1 MGNSHLQQFL
11 NEGLQL
17 KNPPSPKLVVSG
29 NMSQQKTTTGSPKSP
44 KSPDD
49 NTKSDSSSS
58 SPSKSGRS
66 PSSTKSSPG
75 SIKSPSLAE
84 RLAQS
89 NKAKLNQSSRSPVS
103 KSSPTS
109 PTALASPKIEVTKE
123 SFDNKS
129 DESEKSKVPN
139 GSVDIKMENTEL
151 SNENNSVIVKN
162 GTSESNEEV
171 KQDVSLESNEIET
184 KDKDTDLNE
193 VKEKETENRNSN
205 ETEECNPNDIHALDV
220 GLENKPVRIDD
231 SIILEQTSKKDI
243 RQKVWEFMEENSLV
257 IFPKPCFNRI
267 PNFKGCNNVSLLLE
281 KLDEFKKA
289 KTVQVTPDKA
299 QETARFLTLNWG
311 KRLLVPLLRLKEGL
325 LQNVSLPFAEPS
337 AKMLRSA
344 STQKG
349 LRKWGNKLI
358 TLDQN
363 NDVHIDMII
372 LGSVAVDKK
381 GRRIGIGNGFCD
393 LEFVIL
399 SSMNMVTDNTVVVTI
414 VHDVQV
420 FDTLPNDIFKPYDV
434 PVDIIITSS
443 EIIRV
448 ENRLD
453 RPKDVFWNY
462 ISKRRLLEMPPLQL
476 LRTKQEKDADF
487 DCTLKELDS
496 EPEEIPPSPKTYK
509 KTKSYRQKRYSTR
522 SETNDSVFKDNEVSK
537 RRSSSKP
544 SSAPVTKNTDSKIK
558 HKRAKSTSSQKHRSS
573 SNEKRI
579 NQSDKKELRSSSKK
593 PNKRRTKSESAKS
606 VTSPVTLTESK
617 SVNGT
622 QADSPSIDTPKN
634 KRRPRPKQS
643 RKRIPSDDIDKQSIN
658 QSNSNIKYNSRS
670 NSRATRRDY
679 IDRQELGREMS
690 VGRKSQR
697 DYLPS
702 PKKYYS
708 HNYRQNSYSQ
718 ERSSYHGS
726 IRSNSRTQYRD
737 SNRSSGM
744 QQNRYSNG
752 PTVRPTR
759 YFNGPMV
766 RHDSF
771 NGPDSRQNNGI
782 NHHGIRH
789 NSYSNDPLSRQNSFH
804 DVIARRNSYS
814 KGSAIRQ
821 DHYTSSRVFRPPQY
835 RNGMASQ
842 TDERDYVQE
851 SRYHYNNNNNR
862 IGYFNSNEKPNYSR
876 SSSGD
881 EFVLKVGNIA
891 NNVRVRDLKAALME
905 RGVKPLHITWR
916 GPRGFAYL
924 RYSNSSDLDK
934 DNVMGS
940 LQNVRIKPNGVETA
954 QTQTLIVTECQFS

>member
-1 MGNSHLQQFL
+1 
-11 NEGLQL
+11 
-17 KNPPSPKLVVSG
+17 
-29 NMSQQKTTTGSPKSP
+29 MSQQKNTTGSPKSP
-44 KSPDD
+44 KSSDD
-49 NTKSDSSSS
+49 NSKSDSASS
-58 SPSKSGRS
+58 SPSKSGRF

-103 KSSPTS
+103 KLSPTN
-109 PTALASPKIEVTKE
+109 PTASAFPKTEVNKE
-123 SFDNKS
+123 CNDIKSVGLEKNK
-129 DESEKSKVPN
+129 VCN
-139 GSVDIKMENTEL
+139 GSVDIKMENTKL
-151 SNENNSVIVKN
+151 SSEQHSLIVEN
-162 GTSESNEEV
+162 GTSESNEEIKRYVEV
-171 KQDVSLESNEIET
+171 KELKTVDIDGT
-184 KDKDTDLNE
+184 LNE
-193 VKEKETENRNSN
+193 VKENRTEKCSSIDG
-205 ETEECNPNDIHALDV
+205 CVALDEA
-220 GLENKPVRIDD
+220 LENKPVRIDD
-231 SIILEQTSKKDI
+231 CVVLEQTSKKDI

-281 KLDEFKKA
+281 KLEEFKKA

-399 SSMNMVTDNTVVVTI
+399 SSMNMVTDNTIIVTI

-420 FDTLPNDIFKPYDV
+420 FDILPTDIFKPYDV
-434 PVDIIITSS
+434 PVDIIITSK

-476 LRTKQEKDADF
+476 LRTKQEQNDDI
-487 DCTLKELDS
+487 DCTLKDVDS
-496 EPEEIPPSPKTYK
+496 EPEEIPPSPRTFK
-509 KTKSYRQKRYSTR
+509 KSKGYRQKRYSTR

-537 RRSSSKP
+537 HRSSKH
-544 SSAPVTKNTDSKIK
+544 SSAPGSKNTNSKIK
-558 HKRAKSTSSQKHRSS
+558 HKRAKSTSSQQHRSS
-573 SNEKRI
+573 STEKRNI
-579 NQSDKKELRSSSKK
+579 QNDKKEQRSSSKK
-593 PNKRRTKSESAKS
+593 PNKRRTKSESAKT
-606 VTSPVTLTESK
+606 VTSPVTVTESK
-617 SVNGT
+617 NFNGT

-643 RKRIPSDDIDKQSIN
+643 RKRIHSDDIDKQSIN

-670 NSRATRRDY
+670 TSRVTRRDY
-679 IDRQELGREMS
+679 IDLEDLGREMS
-690 VGRKSQR
+690 VGRKTQR

-708 HNYRQNSYSQ
+708 QNYRQNSYSR
-718 ERSSYHGS
+718 ERQSYRESFHNK
-726 IRSNSRTQYRD
+726 RSNSRTHHD
-737 SNRSSGM
+737 SNRSVVK

-766 RHDSF
+766 RHDSY
-771 NGPDSRQNNGI
+771 NGPDSHQNARI

-789 NSYSNDPLSRQNSFH
+789 NSYSNDTLSRQNSFY
-804 DVIARRNSYS
+804 DGVISRRNSYS
-814 KGSAIRQ
+814 KGSVIRQ
-821 DHYTSSRVFRPPQY
+821 DNYTSSRVFRPPQY
-835 RNGMASQ
+835 RHGMASQ

-851 SRYHYNNNNNR
+851 SRSHFNNNR
-862 IGYFNSNEKPNYSR
+862 IGYYNSNQKPNYSR
-876 SSSGD
+876 SSNGD

>member
-1 MGNSHLQQFL
+1 
-11 NEGLQL
+11 
-17 KNPPSPKLVVSG
+17 
-29 NMSQQKTTTGSPKSP
+29 MSQQKTTIGSPKSP
-44 KSPDD
+44 KSSDE
-49 NTKSDSSSS
+49 NSKSDSASS

-75 SIKSPSLAE
+75 GNKSPSLAE

-89 NKAKLNQSSRSPVS
+89 NKAKLNQSLRSPVS
-103 KSSPTS
+103 KSPPTS
-109 PTALASPKIEVTKE
+109 PTAALASPKTEVTKE
-123 SFDNKS
+123 CNDIKS
-129 DESEKSKVPN
+129 EGTDKSKVSN
-139 GSVDIKMENTEL
+139 GSVDVKMENTKL
-151 SNENNSVIVKN
+151 PNEQHSAIVEN
-162 GTSESNEEV
+162 GISDSNEEV
-171 KQDVSLESNEIET
+171 KQDVSVESNEKEV
-184 KDKDTDLNE
+184 KDTDDINK
-193 VKEKETENRNSN
+193 VKEMEQ
-205 ETEECNPNDIHALDV
+205 CNLNDGTLALDV

-231 SIILEQTSKKDI
+231 SVILEQTSKKDI

-281 KLDEFKKA
+281 KLEEFKKA

-420 FDTLPNDIFKPYDV
+420 FDTLPTDIFKPYDV
-434 PVDIIITSS
+434 PVDIIITSN

-476 LRTKQEKDADF
+476 LRTKQEQNDEF
-487 DCTLKELDS
+487 DCTLKDVDS
-496 EPEEIPPSPKTYK
+496 EPEEIPPSPRTYK
-509 KTKSYRQKRYSTR
+509 KPKGYRQKRYSTR
-522 SETNDSVFKDNEVSK
+522 SETNDSVFKENVVSK
-537 RRSSSKP
+537 HRSSSKH
-544 SSAPVTKNTDSKIK
+544 SLAPASKNSDFKIK
-558 HKRAKSTSSQKHRSS
+558 HKRAKSTSSQHQRSS
-573 SNEKRI
+573 STEKRSKQ
-579 NQSDKKELRSSSKK
+579 NDKKELRSSSKK
-593 PNKRRTKSESAKS
+593 PNKRRTKSESAKT
-606 VTSPVTLTESK
+606 VASPVTVTESK
-617 SVNGT
+617 SSNGT
-622 QADSPSIDTPKN
+622 QADSPSIGTPKN

-643 RKRIPSDDIDKQSIN
+643 RKRIDSDDIDKQSVN
-658 QSNSNIKYNSRS
+658 QSNSNGKYNSRS

-679 IDRQELGREMS
+679 IDREDRGREIS
-690 VGRKSQR
+690 VGHKFQR

-702 PKKYYS
+702 PKKYFS
-708 HNYRQNSYSQ
+708 QNYRQNSYSQ
-718 ERSSYHGS
+718 ERTSYHGS
-726 IRSNSRTQYRD
+726 IRSNSRTYHHD
-737 SNRSSGM
+737 SNRPAVV

-766 RHDSF
+766 RHDNF
-771 NGPDSRQNNGI
+771 NGPDSRQNGGI

-789 NSYSNDPLSRQNSFH
+789 NSYSNDPSSRQNSFY
-804 DVIARRNSYS
+804 DGVISRRNSYS
-814 KGSAIRQ
+814 KGSATRQ
-821 DHYTSSRVFRPPQY
+821 DNYTSSRVFRPPQY

-842 TDERDYVQE
+842 TDERDYIQE
-851 SRYHYNNNNNR
+851 PRPHFNNNNNNH
-862 IGYFNSNEKPNYSR
+862 IGYYNSNEKPNYSR

-934 DNVMGS
+934 DDVMGS
-940 LQNVRIKPNGVETA
+940 LQNVRIKPNGIETA

>member
-1 MGNSHLQQFL
+1 
-11 NEGLQL
+11 
-17 KNPPSPKLVVSG
+17 
-29 NMSQQKTTTGSPKSP
+29 MSQQKTTTGSPKSP
-44 KSPDD
+44 KSSDD
-49 NTKSDSSSS
+49 NSKSESASS

-75 SIKSPSLAE
+75 SNKSPSLAE

-89 NKAKLNQSSRSPVS
+89 NKAKLNQSLRSPVS
-103 KSSPTS
+103 KSPPTS
-109 PTALASPKIEVTKE
+109 PTVSASPKTEVTKE
-123 SFDNKS
+123 CNDSKS
-129 DESEKSKVPN
+129 DGTDTNKVN
-139 GSVDIKMENTEL
+139 GSVDLKMENTEL
-151 SNENNSVIVKN
+151 SNEQHSVIVEN

-171 KQDVSLESNEIET
+171 KQDVSVQSNEKEI
-184 KDKDTDLNE
+184 KDVDNMNE
-193 VKEKETENRNSN
+193 VKEN
-205 ETEECNPNDIHALDV
+205 ETKQCNLNDGYLALDV
-220 GLENKPVRIDD
+220 GLESKPVRIDD
-231 SIILEQTSKKDI
+231 SVILEQTSKKDI

-281 KLDEFKKA
+281 KLEEFKKA

-399 SSMNMVTDNTVVVTI
+399 SSLNMVTDNTVVVTI

-420 FDTLPNDIFKPYDV
+420 FDTLPTDIFKPYDV
-434 PVDIIITSS
+434 PVDIIITSN

-476 LRTKQEKDADF
+476 LRTKQEQSNDF
-487 DCTLKELDS
+487 DCTLKDVDS
-496 EPEEIPPSPKTYK
+496 EPEEIPPSPRTYK
-509 KTKSYRQKRYSTR
+509 KPKGYRQKRYSTR
-522 SETNDSVFKDNEVSK
+522 SETNDSVFKDNVSK
-537 RRSSSKP
+537 HHRSSSRH
-544 SSAPVTKNTDSKIK
+544 SSAPVSKNTDSKIK
-558 HKRAKSTSSQKHRSS
+558 HKRAKSTSSQQHRSS
-573 SNEKRI
+573 STEKRN
-579 NQSDKKELRSSSKK
+579 NQHDKKELRSSSKK
-593 PNKRRTKSESAKS
+593 PNKRRTKSESAKT
-606 VTSPVTLTESK
+606 VTSPVTVTESK
-617 SVNGT
+617 SSNGT
-622 QADSPSIDTPKN
+622 QADSPSMDTPKN

-643 RKRIPSDDIDKQSIN
+643 RKRINSDDIDKQSIN
-658 QSNSNIKYNSRS
+658 QSNSKYNSRS

-679 IDRQELGREMS
+679 IDREDREMS
-690 VGRKSQR
+690 VGRKVQR

-708 HNYRQNSYSQ
+708 QNYRQNSYSQ
-718 ERSSYHGS
+718 ERPSYHGS
-726 IRSNSRTQYRD
+726 IRSNSRTHQHD
-737 SNRSSGM
+737 SNRSTVM
-744 QQNRYSNG
+744 QQNRYLNG

-766 RHDSF
+766 RHDNF
-771 NGPDSRQNNGI
+771 NGPDSRQNGGI

-789 NSYSNDPLSRQNSFH
+789 NSYSNDPLSRQNSFY
-804 DVIARRNSYS
+804 DGVISRRNSYS
-814 KGSAIRQ
+814 KGSAPRQ
-821 DHYTSSRVFRPPQY
+821 DNYTSSRVFRPPQY
-835 RNGMASQ
+835 RNGMTSQ
-842 TDERDYVQE
+842 SDERDYTQE
-851 SRYHYNNNNNR
+851 SRPHFNNNNNNH
-862 IGYFNSNEKPNYSR
+862 IGYYNSNVKPNYSR

-934 DNVMGS
+934 DDVMGS
-940 LQNVRIKPNGVETA
+940 LQNVRIKPNGIETS

>member
-1 MGNSHLQQFL
+1 MGNSHLQQFP

-17 KNPPSPKLVVSG
+17 RNPPSPKLEVSG
-29 NMSQQKTTTGSPKSP
+29 TMSQQKTSTGSPKSP
-44 KSPDD
+44 KSSDD
-49 NTKSDSSSS
+49 NSKSDSASS

-66 PSSTKSSPG
+66 PSSIKSSPG
-75 SIKSPSLAE
+75 GNKSPSLAE

-89 NKAKLNQSSRSPVS
+89 NKAKLNQSLRSPVS
-103 KSSPTS
+103 KSPPTS
-109 PTALASPKIEVTKE
+109 PTAALASPKPEVTKE
-123 SFDNKS
+123 CNDIKS
-129 DESEKSKVPN
+129 EGTDKSKVFN
-139 GSVDIKMENTEL
+139 GSVDVKMENTIL
-151 SNENNSVIVKN
+151 SNEQHSSIVEN
-162 GTSESNEEV
+162 GVSDSNEEV
-171 KQDVSLESNEIET
+171 KQDVIVESNEKEI
-184 KDKDTDLNE
+184 KDTDDMNKLKEVEQCNLN
-193 VKEKETENRNSN
+193 NGNL
-205 ETEECNPNDIHALDV
+205 ALDV

-231 SIILEQTSKKDI
+231 SVILEQTSKKDI

-281 KLDEFKKA
+281 KLEEFKKA

-420 FDTLPNDIFKPYDV
+420 FDTLPTDIFKPYDV
-434 PVDIIITSS
+434 PVDIIITSN

-448 ENRLD
+448 ENRLE

-476 LRTKQEKDADF
+476 LRTKQEQIADF
-487 DCTLKELDS
+487 DCTLKDVDS
-496 EPEEIPPSPKTYK
+496 EPEEIPPSPRTYK
-509 KTKSYRQKRYSTR
+509 KPKGYRQKRYSTR
-522 SETNDSVFKDNEVSK
+522 SETNDSVFKDNVVSK
-537 RRSSSKP
+537 HRSSSKH
-544 SSAPVTKNTDSKIK
+544 SLAPASKNTDLKIK
-558 HKRAKSTSSQKHRSS
+558 HKRAKSTSSQHHRSS
-573 SNEKRI
+573 STEKRSKQ
-579 NQSDKKELRSSSKK
+579 NDKKELRSSSKK
-593 PNKRRTKSESAKS
+593 PNKRRTKSESAKT
-606 VTSPVTLTESK
+606 VTSPVTVTESK
-617 SVNGT
+617 SSNGT
-622 QADSPSIDTPKN
+622 QADSPSIGTPKN

-643 RKRIPSDDIDKQSIN
+643 RKRINSDDIDKQSIN
-658 QSNSNIKYNSRS
+658 QSNSKYNSRS

-679 IDRQELGREMS
+679 IDREDRGRDVS
-690 VGRKSQR
+690 VVRKVQR

-702 PKKYYS
+702 PKKYFS
-708 HNYRQNSYSQ
+708 QNYRQNSYSQ
-718 ERSSYHGS
+718 ERTSYHGS
-726 IRSNSRTQYRD
+726 NRSNSRTHHYD
-737 SNRSSGM
+737 SNRSAVM

-766 RHDSF
+766 RHDNF
-771 NGPDSRQNNGI
+771 NGPDSRQNGGI

-789 NSYSNDPLSRQNSFH
+789 NSYSNDPSSRQNSFY
-804 DVIARRNSYS
+804 DGVISRRNSYS
-814 KGSAIRQ
+814 KGSGPRQ
-821 DHYTSSRVFRPPQY
+821 DNYTSSRVFRPPQY

-851 SRYHYNNNNNR
+851 PRPHFNNNNNNH
-862 IGYFNSNEKPNYSR
+862 IGYYNSNEKPNYSR

-934 DNVMGS
+934 DDVMGS
-940 LQNVRIKPNGVETA
+940 LQNVRIKPNGIETA

>member
-1 MGNSHLQQFL
+1 MGNSHLQQFP
-11 NEGLQL
+11 NESL
-17 KNPPSPKLVVSG
+17 KLRNPPSPKLVVSG

-49 NTKSDSSSS
+49 SSKSDNASSSI
-58 SPSKSGRS
+58 SKSGRS

-89 NKAKLNQSSRSPVS
+89 NKVKLNQSSKSPVS

-109 PTALASPKIEVTKE
+109 PTALASPKTEVTKE
-123 SFDNKS
+123 SYDNKS
-129 DESEKSKVPN
+129 DGSEKSKVYN
-139 GSVDIKMENTEL
+139 GSVDIKMENTKL
-151 SNENNSVIVKN
+151 SNENHSAIVEN
-162 GTSESNEEV
+162 GTSDSNEEI
-171 KQDVSLESNEIET
+171 KQDVSVESNEIEI
-184 KDKDTDLNE
+184 KDTELNE
-193 VKEKETENRNSN
+193 VKENETEKCNSN
-205 ETEECNPNDIHALDV
+205 ETEKCNSNGHALDL

-243 RQKVWEFMEENSLV
+243 RQKVWEFMEENLLV

-363 NDVHIDMII
+363 NDIHIDMII

-434 PVDIIITSS
+434 PVDIIITSN

-476 LRTKQEKDADF
+476 LRTKQEKDADI
-487 DCTLKELDS
+487 DCTLKEVDS
-496 EPEEIPPSPKTYK
+496 EPEEIPPSPRTYK
-509 KTKSYRQKRYSTR
+509 KSKGYRQKRYSTR
-522 SETNDSVFKDNEVSK
+522 SETNDSVFNEVSK
-537 RRSSSKP
+537 HRSSSK
-544 SSAPVTKNTDSKIK
+544 SSTAPVSKNTNTKIK
-558 HKRAKSTSSQKHRSS
+558 HKRAKSTSSQKQRSS
-573 SNEKRI
+573 SIDKRS
-579 NQSDKKELRSSSKK
+579 NQNDKKEPRLSSKK
-593 PNKRRTKSESAKS
+593 PNKRRTKSESAKT

-617 SVNGT
+617 SFNNI
-622 QADSPSIDTPKN
+622 QADSPSNDTPKN
-634 KRRPRPKQS
+634 KRRLRPKQS
-643 RKRIPSDDIDKQSIN
+643 RKRIHSDDIDKQSIN
-658 QSNSNIKYNSRS
+658 QSNSNSKYNSRS

-679 IDRQELGREMS
+679 IDRQDVGREMS
-690 VGRKSQR
+690 VGRRSQR
-697 DYLPS
+697 DYLHS
-702 PKKYYS
+702 PKKYYPQ
-708 HNYRQNSYSQ
+708 NYRQNSYSQ
-718 ERSSYHGS
+718 ERSFYHGS

-737 SNRSSGM
+737 SSRSAVM

-752 PTVRPTR
+752 PTIRPTR
-759 YFNGPMV
+759 YFNGSMV
-766 RHDSF
+766 RHNSF
-771 NGPDSRQNNGI
+771 NGPDSRHNNGI

-789 NSYSNDPLSRQNSFH
+789 NSYSNDPLSRQNSFY
-804 DVIARRNSYS
+804 DGVISRRNSFS

-821 DHYTSSRVFRPPQY
+821 DNNYTSSRIFRPPQY
-835 RNGMASQ
+835 RNRMASQ
-842 TDERDYVQE
+842 TDEE
-851 SRYHYNNNNNR
+851 SRPHFNNNNNNNNR

>member
-1 MGNSHLQQFL
+1 MGNSDLQQFL
-11 NEGLQL
+11 EKGLQL
-17 KNPPSPKLVVSG
+17 RNPPSPKLVVSG

-49 NTKSDSSSS
+49 NSKSDSASS

-75 SIKSPSLAE
+75 SIKSPCLAE

-89 NKAKLNQSSRSPVS
+89 NKAKVNQSLRSPVS

-109 PTALASPKIEVTKE
+109 PTALVSPKTEVTKE
-123 SFDNKS
+123 SNDNKS
-129 DESEKSKVPN
+129 DGPEKSKVYN
-139 GSVDIKMENTEL
+139 GSFDNKIENTKL
-151 SNENNSVIVKN
+151 SNEKHSVIVEN
-162 GTSESNEEV
+162 GTNESNEEV
-171 KQDVSLESNEIET
+171 KSDVTVELHEVEIKT
-184 KDKDTDLNE
+184 TDLNE
-193 VKEKETENRNSN
+193 VKENEMEKCNSN
-205 ETEECNPNDIHALDV
+205 ETEKCILLNDSHTLDE
-220 GLENKPVRIDD
+220 GLEKKPVRIDD

-243 RQKVWEFMEENSLV
+243 RQKVWEFMEENLLV

-267 PNFKGCNNVSLLLE
+267 PNFKGCNNVSLMLE

-289 KTVQVTPDKA
+289 KTIQVTPDKA

-420 FDTLPNDIFKPYDV
+420 FDSLPNDIFKPYDV
-434 PVDIIITSS
+434 PVDIIITSN

-448 ENRLD
+448 ENRLN

-476 LRTKQEKDADF
+476 LRTKQEQNADL
-487 DCTLKELDS
+487 DCTLKDVDS
-496 EPEEIPPSPKTYK
+496 EPEEIPPSPRTYK
-509 KTKSYRQKRYSTR
+509 KSKGYRQKRYSTR
-522 SETNDSVFKDNEVSK
+522 SEINDSVFKDNEVSK
-537 RRSSSKP
+537 HRPTKS
-544 SSAPVTKNTDSKIK
+544 SSAPVSKNTDSKIK

-573 SNEKRI
+573 SIEKRT
-579 NQSDKKELRSSSKK
+579 NQNDKRELRSSSKK
-593 PNKRRTKSESAKS
+593 PNKRRTKSESAKT

-617 SVNGT
+617 SCNDV

-634 KRRPRPKQS
+634 KQRRPRPKQS
-643 RKRIPSDDIDKQSIN
+643 RKRINSDDIDKQSIN
-658 QSNSNIKYNSRS
+658 QSNSNSKYNSRS

-679 IDRQELGREMS
+679 IDRQDLGREMS
-690 VGRKSQR
+690 IGRKSQR

-708 HNYRQNSYSQ
+708 QNYRQNSYSQ
-718 ERSSYHGS
+718 ERSSYGS

-737 SNRSSGM
+737 SNRSAVM

-766 RHDSF
+766 RHDSY
-771 NGPDSRQNNGI
+771 NGPDPRQNNGI

-789 NSYSNDPLSRQNSFH
+789 NSYSNDPLSRQNSFY
-804 DVIARRNSYS
+804 DGVISRRNSFS

-821 DHYTSSRVFRPPQY
+821 DNYTSSRVFRPPHY

-842 TDERDYVQE
+842 TDERDYVQQ
-851 SRYHYNNNNNR
+851 SRPHFNNNNNR

-905 RGVKPLHITWR
+905 RGVKPMHITWR